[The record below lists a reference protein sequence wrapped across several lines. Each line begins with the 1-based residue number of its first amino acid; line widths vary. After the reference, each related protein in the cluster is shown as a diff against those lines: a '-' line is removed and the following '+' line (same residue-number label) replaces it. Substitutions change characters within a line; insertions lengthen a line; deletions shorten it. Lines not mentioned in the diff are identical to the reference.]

1 MLITIL
7 MEIENKRSELKLYK
21 LKAYQCH
28 NRYAKR
34 DLYKHI
40 KKLEK
45 ELGKLNEQK
54 RNYTL

>member
-21 LKAYQCH
+21 QKAYQTKS
-28 NRYAKR
+28 RYAKR

-54 RNYTL
+54 RNFTL

>member
-1 MLITIL
+1 

-54 RNYTL
+54 RNFTIE

>member
-1 MLITIL
+1 

-28 NRYAKR
+28 NRYPKR

-54 RNYTL
+54 RNYTV

>member
-7 MEIENKRSELKLYK
+7 MEIEIKRAELKEYK
-21 LKAYQCH
+21 WRVLQTRNPHA
-28 NRYAKR
+28 RR
-34 DLYKHI
+34 DLFKHI

-54 RNYTL
+54 RNFTL